1 MRNQVQLIAYAD
13 RLGGSLRRL
22 DELLRGPLAGLFG
35 GVHLLPFFRPYDGA
49 DAGFDPADHATVDPR
64 LGSWADV
71 ARLSRSLE
79 TVVDLIVNHLSTDAA
94 QFRDVLE
101 RGDASPWA
109 GMFLSFDRVFPDGAT
124 EDQLLRIYRPR
135 PGLPFTPVVS
145 RATGRRLLW
154 TTFSSR
160 QVDLD
165 VHDPETE
172 RYLLGILRLLAEHG
186 VATVRLDAVG
196 YAVKTPG
203 TACFMTDETL
213 AYVDELRGHA
223 RRLGI
228 EVLAELHSHFDQ
240 QIRMSKAVDRVYDFA
255 LPPLVLHALLTG
267 DGRPLRRWVGLRPAN
282 AVTVLDTHD
291 GIGVVD
297 VGTDQ
302 TGGEPSP
309 LLDADQVRKLAR
321 QVHDNSEGT
330 SVLATGQTADEQD
343 IYQIDCTFYDALGR
357 DPERYLLARLL
368 QFFLPGIPQVYYV
381 GLLAGRNDP
390 ALLARTG
397 DGRELNRRR
406 YRDDEVIE
414 ALGQPVVQ
422 DLLRL
427 IRFRNHHPAFQ
438 GTFSCLDAPDGS
450 FVLAWR
456 DGPQE
461 ARLAPDLAAGT
472 WTVSY
477 TDPAGDQRS
486 ANAAAGLPG

>member
-13 RLGGSLRRL
+13 RLGGSLGRL
-22 DELLRGPLAGLFG
+22 DELLHGPLAGLFG

-64 LGSWADV
+64 LGTWDDV
-71 ARLSRSLE
+71 ARLGRSLE
-79 TVVDLIVNHLSTDAA
+79 TVVDLIVNHMSTDAA

-109 GMFLSFDRVFPDGAT
+109 GMFLTFDRVFPAGAT
-124 EDQLLRIYRPR
+124 EEQILRIYRPR

-145 RATGRRLLW
+145 RGSRRRLLW
-154 TTFSSR
+154 TTFTSR

-165 VHDPETE
+165 VGDPETR
-172 RYLLGILRLLAEHG
+172 RYLLGILGLLAEHG
-186 VATVRLDAVG
+186 VAMVRLDAVG

-203 TACFMTDETL
+203 TSCFMTDETL
-213 AYVDELRGHA
+213 DYIAELREHA
-223 RRLGI
+223 KGLGI

-240 QIRMSKAVDRVYDFA
+240 QIRMSKVVDRVYDFA

-267 DGRPLRRWVGLRPAN
+267 DGRPLRRWINLRPAN

-297 VGTDQ
+297 VGTDH
-302 TGGEPSP
+302 TGGEPTP
-309 LLDADQVRKLAR
+309 LLDADQVRELAR
-321 QVHDNSEGT
+321 RVHDNSEGT
-330 SVLATGQTADEQD
+330 SVLATGQTADELD

-357 DPERYLLARLL
+357 DRRRYLLARLL

-406 YRDDEVIE
+406 YRDDEVAK

-438 GTFSCLDAPDGS
+438 GAFSCRDAPDGS
-450 FVLAWR
+450 LLLAWR
-456 DGPQE
+456 NGAQE

-477 TDPAGDQRS
+477 TDPGGGERS
-486 ANAAAGLPG
+486 ATAAAELPG

>member
-381 GLLAGRNDP
+381 GLLAGRN
-390 ALLARTG
+390 
-397 DGRELNRRR
+397 
-406 YRDDEVIE
+406 
-414 ALGQPVVQ
+414 
-422 DLLRL
+422 
-427 IRFRNHHPAFQ
+427 
-438 GTFSCLDAPDGS
+438 
-450 FVLAWR
+450 
-456 DGPQE
+456 
-461 ARLAPDLAAGT
+461 
-472 WTVSY
+472 
-477 TDPAGDQRS
+477 
-486 ANAAAGLPG
+486 

>member
-1 MRNQVQLIAYAD
+1 
-13 RLGGSLRRL
+13 
-22 DELLRGPLAGLFG
+22 
-35 GVHLLPFFRPYDGA
+35 
-49 DAGFDPADHATVDPR
+49 
-64 LGSWADV
+64 V
-71 ARLSRSLE
+71 ARLSRSLD
-79 TVVDLIVNHLSTDAA
+79 TVVDLIVNHMSTDAA
-94 QFRDVLE
+94 QFRDVLD

-109 GMFLSFDRVFPDGAT
+109 GMFLTFDRVFPRGAT
-124 EDQLLRIYRPR
+124 EEQILRIYRPR
-135 PGLPFTPVVS
+135 PGLPFTPMVS
-145 RATGRRLLW
+145 RGSRRRLLW
-154 TTFSSR
+154 TTFTSR

-165 VHDPETE
+165 VRDPETG
-172 RYLLGILRLLAEHG
+172 RYLARILRLLAKNG
-186 VATVRLDAVG
+186 VAMVRLDAVG

-203 TACFMTDETL
+203 TSCFMTDETL
-213 AYVDELRGHA
+213 AYVDELRGQA
-223 RRLGI
+223 RQLGI

-267 DGRPLRRWVGLRPAN
+267 DGRPLQRWVKLRPTN
-282 AVTVLDTHD
+282 AITVLDTHD

-302 TGGEPSP
+302 TGGEPTP
-309 LLDADQVRKLAR
+309 LLDADQVRELAR
-321 QVHDNSEGT
+321 RVHDNSEGT

-357 DPERYLLARLL
+357 DHRRYLLARLL
-368 QFFLPGIPQVYYV
+368 QFFLPGIPQVYYI
-381 GLLAGRNDP
+381 GLLAGRSDP

-406 YRDDEVIE
+406 YRFDEVTQ
-414 ALGQPVVQ
+414 ALEQPVVQ

-438 GTFSCLDAPDGS
+438 GTFSCQDASDGR

-477 TDPAGDQRS
+477 TDPAGGERS
-486 ANAAAGLPG
+486 ATAAAELPG